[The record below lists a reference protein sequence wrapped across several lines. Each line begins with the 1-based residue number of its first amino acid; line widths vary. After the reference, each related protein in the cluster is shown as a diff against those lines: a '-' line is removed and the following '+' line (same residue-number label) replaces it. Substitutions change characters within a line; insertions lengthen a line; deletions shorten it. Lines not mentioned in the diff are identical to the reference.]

1 MGSTLLLLTVLACS
15 PSPERVEGLPET
27 PAAGPEPSLVILIS
41 LDTLRADHLGSYGYP
56 EFTSPS
62 LDALA
67 AEGTLFED
75 ASAPAPWTLPSH
87 ASMLT
92 GLYPLEHGV
101 VTAATEL
108 PQEVETLASLLE
120 AEGFE
125 TAAVVNSSW
134 LTQKTF
140 GLTRDFDRFHAVNDS
155 DYGRRTPSVWVT
167 DQAIEWIREA
177 KESPLFVFMHYYDVH
192 ADYASQPVYEKL
204 FVEEYEGVADGT
216 GWQLQAENFD
226 PRHIAYCLS
235 SFSADV
241 CAFGS
246 REKPR
251 IIDENLRKPNFDQ
264 TDARHLEQLYDAGIR
279 QLDAEL
285 GRFFRFLDDAG
296 VRERALVIVTAD
308 HGEEFLDHGA
318 VDHSMTA
325 YQELLHVPMIW
336 RGSGVPVGFRVKAPV
351 SLVDIVPTVLSWVGA
366 SSVPT
371 LAGQD
376 LMPLMSQESEFD
388 WRSRPIWGEA
398 SAAESQGAP
407 LDSFYPLFR
416 SVRQGSFKLIQ
427 EVRGGQTR
435 LFDLEKDPLEQRDIS
450 AEQPE
455 RAQFLME
462 MLEARHTSAKR
473 AAGEEVLLDPE
484 DVERLRALGY
494 VP

>member
-1 MGSTLLLLTVLACS
+1 MLLLLSGLACS
-15 PSPERVEGLPET
+15 LSPESDEVLSET
-27 PAAGPEPSLVILIS
+27 SAAGPEPPLVILIS

-56 EFTSPS
+56 EFTSPT
-62 LDALA
+62 LDAFA

-101 VTAATEL
+101 VTAETVL
-108 PQEVETLASLLE
+108 PQEVDTLASLLE

-125 TAAVVNSSW
+125 TAAVVNSTW

-177 KESPLFVFMHYYDVH
+177 RESPLFVFMHYYDVH
-192 ADYASQPVYEKL
+192 ADYASQSVYEKL
-204 FVEEYEGVADGT
+204 FVTEYEGVADGT

-251 IIDENLRKPNFDQ
+251 IIDESLRKPNFDQ
-264 TDARHLEQLYDAGIR
+264 RDARHLEQLYDAGIR

-285 GRFFRFLDDAG
+285 GRFFRFLDAADLS
-296 VRERALVIVTAD
+296 ERSLVIVTAD

-336 RGSGVPVGFRVKAPV
+336 RGPGIPGGIRVEAPV
-351 SLVDIVPTVLSWVGA
+351 SLVDIVPTVLAWVGA
-366 SSVPT
+366 SALPT

-376 LMPLMSQESEFD
+376 LLPLMSEESEFD
-388 WRSRPIWGEA
+388 WSARPIWGEA

-427 EVRGGQTR
+427 EVRGGQTF
-435 LFDLEKDPLEQRDIS
+435 LFDLERDPTEQRNLS
-450 AEQPE
+450 VEQPE
-455 RAQFLME
+455 RTQVLTE
-462 MLEARHTSAKR
+462 LLEDRHRQANPSTGK
-473 AAGEEVLLDPE
+473 EVQLDPE
-484 DVERLRALGY
+484 AIERLRALGY